1 MPWEWVSAPETLLL
15 VLLILLDLTQHSP
28 GIYQHLHLAN
38 TCLLMPPAAL
48 EEEPG
53 PRPGGG
59 GGVGAPMLAMSSEC
73 LLCAPRVVPPPSEWA
88 WPSHLQVRAIPP
100 HPRKCAPS
108 FREEKP
114 LVGGLPLLT
123 RVGLGGRGL
132 GLTLGEA
139 GQHGREVQEEQLHL
153 GVPNKPQSHPSPC
166 PVPTPNA
173 ARAGSGRDPL
183 KDSNVGGSGFFKA
196 QSASQTIP

>member
-1 MPWEWVSAPETLLL
+1 
-15 VLLILLDLTQHSP
+15 
-28 GIYQHLHLAN
+28 
-38 TCLLMPPAAL
+38 MPPAAL

-59 GGVGAPMLAMSSEC
+59 CRVGASMSATCIEC

-88 WPSHLQVRAIPP
+88 QPSHLQVRAILP
-100 HPRKCAPS
+100 HPRKRAPS
-108 FREEKP
+108 FREKP
-114 LVGGLPLLT
+114 LAGGCPLLT

-132 GLTLGEA
+132 GLTLGKA

-153 GVPNKPQSHPSPC
+153 GVPSKPQSHPSLC

-173 ARAGSGRDPL
+173 PRPGSG
-183 KDSNVGGSGFFKA
+183 SGPSKRQQCWWFRVF
-196 QSASQTIP
+196 